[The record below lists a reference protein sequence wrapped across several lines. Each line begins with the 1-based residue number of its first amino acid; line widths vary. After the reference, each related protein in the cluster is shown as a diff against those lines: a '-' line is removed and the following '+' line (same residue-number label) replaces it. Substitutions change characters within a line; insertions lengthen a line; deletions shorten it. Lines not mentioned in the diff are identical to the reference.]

1 MSKQL
6 SNAKP
11 YSRVESDRREADYQ
25 QYCREICRQRDECLY
40 LLKSAEEA
48 SADGQS
54 TRKAVVEHCRNYS
67 VPERTFWYYLARYV
81 EQRTFNLNDRPD
93 ALFQASDEYLRQQIL
108 LLIPR
113 IPHRAFA
120 ECKKILYFTSGFL
133 DRMTYLCDWLL
144 SSFLEKTL
152 EQDHSPVDE
161 ETLLDEEL
169 FSRCES
175 IIINAIGVMQRSIG
189 DESDDE
195 EF

>member
-6 SNAKP
+6 SNANS
-11 YSRVESDRREADYQ
+11 YSKIEPNLREADYQ
-25 QYCREICRQRDECLY
+25 EYCREMQRYSEQCLH
-40 LLKSAEEA
+40 LLKITEEA
-48 SADGQS
+48 STGGQS

-81 EQRTFNLNDRPD
+81 EQRTFNLDDRPD

>member
-6 SNAKP
+6 SNVDSH
-11 YSRVESDRREADYQ
+11 SRGEFDRSEADYQ
-25 QYCREICRQRDECLY
+25 EYCREMSRQSDECLR
-40 LLKSAEEA
+40 LLKSTEKS

-81 EQRTFNLNDRPD
+81 EQRTFNLDDRPD
-93 ALFQASDEYLRQQIL
+93 AFFQGSDEYLRQQIL

-113 IPHRAFA
+113 IPRRAFA
-120 ECKKILYFTSGFL
+120 QCKKILYFTSSFL

-152 EQDHSPVDE
+152 EQDHSPVDDE
-161 ETLLDEEL
+161 ALLDEEL

-189 DESDDE
+189 DESDDDE
-195 EF
+195 V